1 MKELIAKSLQLGVKL
16 NFVVTDTVLVAS
28 SNKVPGRTRGRGN
41 IKKRQ
46 DPRLVLVS
54 VADLDSYLIDLC
66 IPSGLIIVPRYFVT
80 NSG

>member
-41 IKKRQ
+41 T
-46 DPRLVLVS
+46 VS
-54 VADLDSYLIDLC
+54 RNAKTLGLC
-66 IPSGLIIVPRYFVT
+66 
-80 NSG
+80 